1 MSKITVELDS
11 ETIDQVIVDQLFA
24 ARSSFLKDYESGTAH
39 VFSLDPKEDRKQIRK
54 MIKSF
59 ERVISWYSVPG
70 SVEFD
75 KLEKYDA

>member
-11 ETIDQVIVDQLFA
+11 EAIDQVIVDQLFES
-24 ARSSFLKDYESGTAH
+24 RLSLLKDYESGTGH
-39 VFSLDPKEDRKQIRK
+39 VFSLDTAEDRKQIRK
-54 MIKSF
+54 MIKAF
-59 ERVISWYSVPG
+59 ERVIKWYSVPG